1 MESRITSK
9 GGSIADINAAMDGC
23 DASNVSYSVV
33 SNGMEATQEKAP
45 YLGRT
50 RSIGSCSQ
58 RDLASFMRTLGC
70 ETHEMEIMRIWD
82 VSGAHVIKSLKEQP
96 RMFDLG
102 FVRIG
107 PQLGGGFPSADAEF
121 DPERNRLYVG
131 VQPSDGIRTAL
142 SEGTPTRLGEVSPMP
157 EIGNVQYMNHRDTA
171 KAGEPFDIIGR
182 YLTVAVGDEH
192 AEFRLPGDGGT
203 VPVQLEVQTSETDG
217 RQRLKGRIPASV
229 AACTGATLVVWT
241 HGQDAAASLKLVKR
255 GNITILEGETP
266 PEPVGE
272 PTVTNAKSTGYADR
286 TVNIGGGDLT
296 VEGENLATA
305 TEVKFLDPDGSEF
318 YTVPVTYADGKL
330 VAADGTVRTE
340 GPASGSVKVTTAGGT
355 ATLDVTFTTP

>member
-102 FVRIG
+102 FVKIG
-107 PQLGGGFPSADAEF
+107 PQLGGAPVVFMCGSWLLFEGMKSFLPPHSNILRFASEYTIAERYDTVDDLWRIF
-121 DPERNRLYVG
+121 YREGCEAEPEALPEDTSMMRGYKKLLLNGDMPGGALGYKLY
-131 VQPSDGIRTAL
+131 
-142 SEGTPTRLGEVSPMP
+142 
-157 EIGNVQYMNHRDTA
+157 
-171 KAGEPFDIIGR
+171 KAI
-182 YLTVAVGDEH
+182 
-192 AEFRLPGDGGT
+192 
-203 VPVQLEVQTSETDG
+203 
-217 RQRLKGRIPASV
+217 
-229 AACTGATLVVWT
+229 
-241 HGQDAAASLKLVKR
+241 
-255 GNITILEGETP
+255 
-266 PEPVGE
+266 
-272 PTVTNAKSTGYADR
+272 
-286 TVNIGGGDLT
+286 
-296 VEGENLATA
+296 
-305 TEVKFLDPDGSEF
+305 
-318 YTVPVTYADGKL
+318 
-330 VAADGTVRTE
+330 
-340 GPASGSVKVTTAGGT
+340 
-355 ATLDVTFTTP
+355 